1 MMDLALVKK
10 AVIDQA
16 QKEFFTKPIV
26 LPSEAKF
33 ITGKVRE
40 DSYLHYL
47 ETVCGVEIQLSK
59 NSSKIVGYNVIDEK
73 KFSWFALR
81 WA

>member
-1 MMDLALVKK
+1 MMNLEILKK
-10 AVIDQA
+10 AINNQA
-16 QKEFFTKPIV
+16 QEEFFTKPVV

-47 ETVCGVEIQLSK
+47 ETVCGVEIQFSK

-73 KFSWFALR
+73 KFSWFVLR
-81 WA
+81 WT